1 MNVGVVTVGCGPG
14 GIKRRGGD
22 IYQLTLQRATTSKG
36 KKMEQIDIAL
46 LILRIWA
53 GFVIIAHGINHGRN
67 LEGTANWFSKVGF
80 RRAKLNAFLS
90 SGMEVV
96 VGLALITGL
105 LTSFAAAGLAAT
117 MIVAFWSIHRFAGFF
132 VFHRPDE
139 GYEYVFTLLAIALAL
154 AIGGPG
160 AVSVDATLGIGGS
173 LSGWVGAGIFALG
186 LVAATGQLAT
196 FWRKPIKEELP
207 A

>member
-1 MNVGVVTVGCGPG
+1 MNVGVVTVDCGSG

-22 IYQLTLQRATTSKG
+22 IYQLTLQEVTTSKG
-36 KKMEQIDIAL
+36 KKMGQLDIAL

-67 LEGTANWFSKVGF
+67 LEGTANWFGKVGF
-80 RRAKLNAFLS
+80 RQAKLNAFLS

-96 VGLALITGL
+96 VGLALVWGL

-117 MIVAFWSIHRFAGFF
+117 MFVAFWSIHRFAGFF

-160 AVSVDATLGIGGS
+160 AVSVDATLGIDGS

-186 LVAATGQLAT
+186 LVAATGQLAM